1 MFEEEEEEE
10 DKANIPLYKRYSSIG
25 QLEEGQFGT
34 RHAGSEGNKCDG
46 IDSIFEVD
54 KATKMAS
61 NISDDGSAGANEGD
75 RNDKSNVTIGH
86 SCKE

>member
-1 MFEEEEEEE
+1 MVQ
-10 DKANIPLYKRYSSIG
+10 KTRTNIPLYKRYSSSIVE

-54 KATKMAS
+54 KATEMAS

-75 RNDKSNVTIGH
+75 RNDKCNVTIGH
-86 SCKE
+86 SCKK